1 MSKRLVVSIAPAF
14 SVRPNSFA
22 RQFARS
28 IAENGIDVRE
38 FSWRPPR
45 LWASNAIIFHWPN
58 LFFSPPA
65 GLEGATTRMKLRAL
79 DAARRMRGTKLIWV
93 AHNLWPHDRPT
104 GSSSV
109 TGSFLRRLDGVI
121 YLSRASRDAVLARHP
136 ALAQAP
142 ALITTHGHYRSE
154 AIEPAGPAHPCGS
167 TARLLFFGQ
176 VRRYKNVERMLACVR
191 DLPEESVNLR
201 VVGLC
206 EDGELAGELRALAGD
221 DPRIT
226 LDLEPEALSN
236 AELERT
242 VDRADG
248 VVLPYRDVLNSG
260 AAIYALSRN
269 RPVLAPSMGSLP
281 ELQQE
286 VGPTWVHLYDGDLSP
301 SVLAGFVHALRAV
314 RPQTTANLSA
324 FEWPEIG
331 RELALFITSI
341 AG

>member
-1 MSKRLVVSIAPAF
+1 MSKRLVVSISPAF
-14 SVRPNSFA
+14 SIRPNSFA

-28 IAENGIDVRE
+28 VAENGIDVRE
-38 FSWRPPR
+38 FSWRPPSP
-45 LWASNAIIFHWPN
+45 WTSNAIIFHWPN

-65 GLEGATTRMKLRAL
+65 GLDGVKTRMKLKAL
-79 DAARRMRGTKLIWV
+79 EAARRIRGIKLIWV

-109 TGSFLRRLDGVI
+109 TGSFLQLLDGVI
-121 YLSRASRDAVLARHP
+121 YLSHASRDAVLTRHP

-142 ALITTHGHYRSE
+142 ALITVHGHYRSE
-154 AIEPAGPAHPCGS
+154 AIEPASPARPSGA

-191 DLPEESVNLR
+191 SCPDESMNLR

-206 EDGELAGELRALAGD
+206 EDGELADQLRALAGD
-221 DPRIT
+221 DLRIR
-226 LDLEPEALSN
+226 LDLEAEALSN
-236 AELERT
+236 AELERV
-242 VDRADG
+242 VDEADG

-286 VGPTWVHLYDGDLSP
+286 VGPTWVHLYDGDLTP
-301 SVLAGFVHALRAV
+301 GVLAGFVQTLRV
-314 RPQTTANLSA
+314 ERPQPTADLSA
-324 FEWPEIG
+324 FEWPDIG
-331 RELALFITSI
+331 RQLAKFIVSI